1 MSTNTDLIIAPV
13 GITHLAGE
21 TTDLLRPAAAGTN
34 QLRITTAAQLNGQ
47 PHLGTVTSVLTAFA
61 VAAHASER
69 LNLPAHLVFDALENC
84 PGETVQLGGD
94 TYTRTVGDLITDGRL
109 DGTARESGFR
119 QLLDWGS
126 AASGI
131 PHEIRP
137 YADYQAL
144 PDVRAALHTIADR
157 QDEFRSIVAPADGRI
172 RIRPRCPEPQCRLMD
187 KTARHLRVSVNS
199 TSVLLDSSCPR
210 HGTYRETIP
219 VDEPTGWYDANTPIR
234 SIQKSALLAA
244 ERGQYQACSV
254 SVDGAD
260 WGGAWYAH
268 VIAPG
273 LATLGVPVQQWPI
286 SVFAPLITDAT
297 GGKLSKSLYVR
308 HGAYAELPPLFL
320 DLDVLLAEHGEPVL
334 RALWDEVRRWAGDPR
349 RLHRSYTVEY
359 LQSLIAQGIPTP
371 RQGEHA

>member
-1 MSTNTDLIIAPV
+1 MSTDLIIAPV

-21 TTDLLRPAAAGTN
+21 TTDLLRPAAAGTE

-69 LNLPAHLVFDALENC
+69 LRLRAHLVFDALENC
-84 PGETVQLGGD
+84 PGETVEFGGD
-94 TYTRTVGDLITDGRL
+94 TYVKTVGDLIAAGSL

-126 AASGI
+126 AASGVDF
-131 PHEIRP
+131 EIRP
-137 YADYQAL
+137 YATYQAL
-144 PDVRAALHTIADR
+144 PDIRSALHTIASR
-157 QDEFRSIVAPADGRI
+157 QDEFRSIVAPADGRL
-172 RIRPRCPEPQCRLMD
+172 RIRPRCPECQLMD
-187 KTARHLRVSVNS
+187 KTARHLQVATDS
-199 TSVLLDSSCPR
+199 TSVLLDSFCPH
-210 HGTYRETIP
+210 HGSYREVIP
-219 VDEPTGWYDANTPIR
+219 VEAATGWYDANTPIR

-244 ERGQYQACSV
+244 ERSQYQACSV

-273 LATLGVPVQQWPI
+273 LATLGVPAHQWPL

-297 GGKLSKSLYVR
+297 GGKLSKTLYVR
-308 HGAYAELPPLFL
+308 HGAYAELPSLFL

-334 RALWDEVRRWAGDPR
+334 RALWDEVRRWADDPR

-359 LQSLIAQGIPTP
+359 LQSLINAAIPTQ
-371 RQGEHA
+371 RQGDQA